1 MDRPIVGITMGDPSG
16 NGPELSVKALMN
28 EAVYVKCRPVII
40 GDAVCLEEAKKVVTG
55 AGAWK
60 IHAIESIS
68 DAKYEYGT
76 IDVLDLKLVDIQ
88 KRLYKKDYK
97 KYAETTDTETLD
109 ERYSESARMCGD
121 AAFKYVTKVIEL
133 AMDKKVDATVT
144 NAFNKEAVNL
154 AGHHYSGHTEI
165 YADYDRNYANIYYDA
180 GA

>member
-97 KYAETTDTETLD
+97 KILTIT
-109 ERYSESARMCGD
+109 
-121 AAFKYVTKVIEL
+121 
-133 AMDKKVDATVT
+133 
-144 NAFNKEAVNL
+144 
-154 AGHHYSGHTEI
+154 
-165 YADYDRNYANIYYDA
+165 
-180 GA
+180 